1 MQDFWF
7 YLKLGFNHVL
17 DPGAY
22 DHVLFLVALAAP
34 FGFRSWK
41 KAIILATIFT
51 IAHCL
56 SLALAAYELLEVSI
70 TLVEFL
76 IPVTILI
83 TAVFSFLSTFGKSEY
98 KGIGILMAS
107 TIFFGLIHGFGFSN
121 YFRLLMAEETEKA
134 VPLLGFAAGIE
145 VAQVLIIL
153 FVLCLAYIIQ
163 DILRVDKKH
172 FVRVLSVLI
181 FLITIPLAVKTA
193 FW

>member
-34 FGFRSWK
+34 FGFRTWK

-51 IAHCL
+51 IAHCI

-76 IPVTILI
+76 IPVTILM
-83 TAVFSFLSTFGKSEY
+83 TAVFSFLSTFGKYEY

-121 YFRLLMAEETEKA
+121 YFRLLMAEETEKT

-153 FVLCLAYIIQ
+153 FVLCLAYITQ
-163 DILRVDKKH
+163 DVLRIDKKH